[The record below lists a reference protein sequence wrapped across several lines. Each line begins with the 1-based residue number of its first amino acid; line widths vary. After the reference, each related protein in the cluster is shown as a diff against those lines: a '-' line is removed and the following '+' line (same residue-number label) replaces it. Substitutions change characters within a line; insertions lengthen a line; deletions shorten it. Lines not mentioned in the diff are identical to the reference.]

1 MVGLARALWR
11 HGQTARGHELTLEAI
26 PILER
31 RPGPELLLAYER
43 AAGEDAM
50 GGRPQEALSWAER
63 GIALAD
69 ELGVENIVRHLQF
82 RGMARIEL
90 GDAEGLADMRHALDL
105 ALRLGLGIETG
116 TSYMNLGE
124 LITGFEGVTAGL
136 ELVDASLEFAR
147 RCGLTHHVMWSRTS
161 RLYYLYELGLWDELL
176 READEV
182 ARWDRGQGGGSQI
195 EVWTLIASAP
205 VRAQRGSPDEARR
218 DAVTFL
224 PRAREV
230 ADPQML
236 IPALAHA
243 GLVFAASGEL
253 DEAVALAQEF
263 ERTFVRAM
271 RGFNYPVLPTILR
284 ICVAAG
290 ELTLAQSLVDVT
302 AEVAA
307 SPLLLHSTTAGSAI
321 LADAHGER
329 ERAATLYREAAEGWA
344 EWGSVVERAYALL
357 GLGRCGDED
366 AAREAA
372 AIFERLGARPV
383 LARAA

>member
-1 MVGLARALWR
+1 
-11 HGQTARGHELTLEAI
+11 
-26 PILER
+26 
-31 RPGPELLLAYER
+31 
-43 AAGEDAM
+43 
-50 GGRPQEALSWAER
+50 
-63 GIALAD
+63 
-69 ELGVENIVRHLQF
+69 
-82 RGMARIEL
+82 
-90 GDAEGLADMRHALDL
+90 
-105 ALRLGLGIETG
+105 
-116 TSYMNLGE
+116 MNLGE

-136 ELVDASLEFAR
+136 ELVDASLDFAR

-195 EVWTLIASAP
+195 EVWSLIASAP

-236 IPALAHA
+236 IPALVHA
-243 GLVFAASGEL
+243 ALVSAASGEL

-263 ERTFVRAM
+263 ERTFVRAVT
-271 RGFNYPVLPTILR
+271 GFNYPVLPTILR

-290 ELTLAQSLVDVT
+290 ELTLAQGLVDVT
-302 AEVAA
+302 AEVAV
-307 SPLLLHSTTAGSAI
+307 SPLLLHSTTTGRAI
-321 LADAHGER
+321 LADAHGKTDEAAALY
-329 ERAATLYREAAEGWA
+329 RAAAAAWD
-344 EWGSVVERAYALL
+344 EWGSVPERAYALL
-357 GLGRCGDED
+357 GLGRCGDGD

-372 AIFERLGARPV
+372 AIFERLGASPV